1 MPAYGSRMDDARR
14 IENLIYTYAELID
27 AGDLAGVAELFA
39 DGRIHGMENP
49 PPEAVFEG
57 RDGVAALYAMSTRL
71 YDDGTPKT
79 HHITTNVRIEV
90 ADDGATAQARSYY
103 CVTQA
108 TDALALQPIITG
120 HYHDTFH
127 KVDGAWRFDTR
138 VMFVDQLGDLS
149 HHLKYTLGP
158 ASGSET

>member
-1 MPAYGSRMDDARR
+1 MDDARL

-27 AGDLAGVAELFA
+27 AGDLDGVADLFS

-57 RDGVAALYAMSTRL
+57 RDGVAAMYAMSTRL
-71 YDDGTPKT
+71 YDDDGTPKT

-90 ADDGATAQARSYY
+90 AEDGRTASSRAYY

-108 TDALALQPIITG
+108 TDALPLQPIITG

-127 KVDGAWRFDTR
+127 RVDDRWRFDTR
-138 VMFVDQLGDLS
+138 VMFVDQMGDLS
-149 HHLKYTLGP
+149 HHLKYTMGP
-158 ASGSET
+158 GPGAGSET

>member
-57 RDGVAALYAMSTRL
+57 REGVAAL
-71 YDDGTPKT
+71 
-79 HHITTNVRIEV
+79 
-90 ADDGATAQARSYY
+90 
-103 CVTQA
+103 
-108 TDALALQPIITG
+108 
-120 HYHDTFH
+120 
-127 KVDGAWRFDTR
+127 
-138 VMFVDQLGDLS
+138 
-149 HHLKYTLGP
+149 
-158 ASGSET
+158 